1 MQGSGILFV
10 GTGSS
15 SGTPQLSH
23 VLAAHSWVPQM
34 GEKQWSP
41 KKEAVAVGERPRSCS
56 SFWQKPCKVC
66 LDAFSNS
73 GGYNRRNNVSI
84 AIKFGNDDSS
94 KTVLVD
100 CGKTFR
106 DAALRT
112 LTQNG
117 IVLID
122 AVFLTHDHQ
131 DAIAGLDDIRD
142 LQQFYRVP
150 GKAGKSWYEAVKVLP
165 IHTGTSTVKSLSKKF
180 DYFATSCDP
189 MPTKIP
195 VVSIRPIDETGPK
208 EFEVGEAKLTA
219 LPIEHGCG
227 YTCLGL
233 SFGPK
238 DAAVLY
244 LSDVSAI
251 PDNVEA
257 YAQSLGSIKLLIID
271 AINYNRPHSSHFCLK
286 ESLLVVEVC
295 VLLVFQ
301 SKLLLA
307 TQRWQPE
314 TA

>member
-122 AVFLTHDHQ
+122 AVSQQLPST
-131 DAIAGLDDIRD
+131 AD
-142 LQQFYRVP
+142 LV
-150 GKAGKSWYEAVKVLP
+150 
-165 IHTGTSTVKSLSKKF
+165 
-180 DYFATSCDP
+180 
-189 MPTKIP
+189 MP
-195 VVSIRPIDETGPK
+195 
-208 EFEVGEAKLTA
+208 
-219 LPIEHGCG
+219 
-227 YTCLGL
+227 
-233 SFGPK
+233 
-238 DAAVLY
+238 
-244 LSDVSAI
+244 
-251 PDNVEA
+251 
-257 YAQSLGSIKLLIID
+257 
-271 AINYNRPHSSHFCLK
+271 
-286 ESLLVVEVC
+286 C
-295 VLLVFQ
+295 VRCF
-301 SKLLLA
+301 
-307 TQRWQPE
+307 
-314 TA
+314 